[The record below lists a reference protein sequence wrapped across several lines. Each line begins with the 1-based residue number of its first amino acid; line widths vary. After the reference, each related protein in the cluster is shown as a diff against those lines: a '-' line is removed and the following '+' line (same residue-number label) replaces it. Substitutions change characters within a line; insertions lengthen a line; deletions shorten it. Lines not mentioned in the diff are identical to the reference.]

1 MMRPQVRAE
10 ERRWRRGDALTVAGA
25 LLLGAVIAWIVLT
38 VQQLSGELRDA
49 NAARD
54 ALARQVQ
61 QLGGRPVAGPPGS
74 RGDPG
79 QTIRGPRGARGP
91 QGEPGEPGRSGPS
104 GKAGATGK
112 AGKSGSD
119 GAAGSDGSPGPAGRD
134 GAAGPAGPPGPQG
147 PQGEPGPAGKDGADG
162 KDGKDGSDGQNG
174 QTCPEGYSLQPPPDD
189 PDALVCRR
197 DNAPATPEPGSSSSP
212 PAILAPDRRRS

>member
-25 LLLGAVIAWIVLT
+25 LLLGAVIAWIVLA
-38 VQQLSGELRDA
+38 VQQVSGELQDA
-49 NAARD
+49 NQARD

-79 QTIRGPRGARGP
+79 PAVRGPRGYRGKD
-91 QGEPGEPGRSGPS
+91 GKDGTDATGKPGSPG
-104 GKAGATGK
+104 KNGATGK
-112 AGKSGSD
+112 AGAD
-119 GAAGSDGSPGPAGRD
+119 GQNSTVPGPSGAPGQPGQNATGAPGQPGR
-134 GAAGPAGPPGPQG
+134 
-147 PQGEPGPAGKDGADG
+147 DG
-162 KDGKDGSDGQNG
+162 KDGKDGVDGQNG
-174 QTCPEGYSLQPPPDD
+174 RDGADGQTCPDGYSLQPAKDD

-197 DNAPATPEPGSSSSP
+197 DGAPTSPEPSPSVSP
-212 PAILAPDRRRS
+212 PAVLAPDRRRS